1 MVPGSEPMSDALVF
15 EPIPY
20 RSALKENCTHILAL
34 RTRADDISVTV
45 KMSIMEKLI
54 MSRFFGRKQGKREV
68 DRLIGW

>member
-1 MVPGSEPMSDALVF
+1 MSDALVF

-54 MSRFFGRKQGKREV
+54 MSRFFGRKQGGLMYH
-68 DRLIGW
+68 DIT

>member
-1 MVPGSEPMSDALVF
+1 MSDALVF

-54 MSRFFGRKQGKREV
+54 MSRFFGRKQG
-68 DRLIGW
+68 G